1 MEGSWRSAFATWAL
15 AGLMGAS
22 VGEAGAASAVRS
34 VVLDRARAS
43 EPVDRFHD
51 LSVGADFPGTLR
63 RGDSQAQLKTA
74 VGVCTCQDCVL
85 DMAAFA
91 LNNVKP
97 AYRVSLMGS
106 VYARAGRGAQH
117 AQGISKAVREA
128 IAKVKENPSH
138 D

>member
-1 MEGSWRSAFATWAL
+1 MPITDTFNFDSL
-15 AGLMGAS
+15 
-22 VGEAGAASAVRS
+22 VNEAERL
-34 VVLDRARAS
+34 VLQ
-43 EPVDRFHD
+43 E
-51 LSVGADFPGTLR
+51 LE
-63 RGDSQAQLKTA
+63 AQLKTA

-106 VYARAGRGAQH
+106 VYARSGRDAQH

-128 IAKVKENPSH
+128 IEKVKSNPSH

>member
-1 MEGSWRSAFATWAL
+1 VSEGWNSARRCAIMAPMSFADTYDFDSL
-15 AGLMGAS
+15 
-22 VGEAGAASAVRS
+22 VNEGERMVIQELE
-34 VVLDRARAS
+34 VQ
-43 EPVDRFHD
+43 
-51 LSVGADFPGTLR
+51 LR
-63 RGDSQAQLKTA
+63 GA

-106 VYARAGRGAQH
+106 VYARSGANAAAY
-117 AQGISKAVREA
+117 AQGVSQAVRDA
-128 IAKVKENPSH
+128 IARVKANPSH

>member
-1 MEGSWRSAFATWAL
+1 MPIADTYDFDSL
-15 AGLMGAS
+15 
-22 VGEAGAASAVRS
+22 VNEAERL
-34 VVLDRARAS
+34 VLQ
-43 EPVDRFHD
+43 E
-51 LSVGADFPGTLR
+51 LE
-63 RGDSQAQLKTA
+63 AQLKTA
-74 VGVCTCQDCVL
+74 TGVCTCQECVL

-106 VYARAGRGAQH
+106 VYARSGRNAQA
-117 AQGISKAVREA
+117 AQGVSKAVAEA

>member
-1 MEGSWRSAFATWAL
+1 MPITDTYDFDSL
-15 AGLMGAS
+15 
-22 VGEAGAASAVRS
+22 VNEAERLVQRE
-34 VVLDRARAS
+34 L
-43 EPVDRFHD
+43 EE
-51 LSVGADFPGTLR
+51 
-63 RGDSQAQLKTA
+63 QLKTA

-106 VYARAGRGAQH
+106 VYAKSGANAQH
-117 AQGISKAVREA
+117 AQGVTRAVREA
-128 IAKVKENPSH
+128 IAKVKANPSH